1 MGMAICER
9 GGRMIYIYDR
19 LSHQFLYVNQN
30 HIIHASRW
38 KGTEIYKV
46 YLTNGGKLLIDDY
59 DFNKI
64 LKDT

>member
-1 MGMAICER
+1 
-9 GGRMIYIYDR
+9 MIYIYDR
-19 LSHQFLYVNQN
+19 LSHQFLYVNKN

-38 KGTEIYKV
+38 KDTEIYKV